1 MMNAKARGFLGIM
14 LLLLGPALAL
24 SCGGAQEDAEDHDE
38 ETQTPT
44 VHLDSLGVEMAGVQL
59 GVAEAIESMSLPVT
73 GTITYDEGRVSHVG
87 PRTEGRIAD
96 IRAELG
102 SRVRRGQAL
111 AILESAVVGRTQASL
126 GEAQA
131 LLEIARENYEREK
144 RLEEQGISSRKEL
157 LEAQAALRSAEAAA
171 QGSRSE
177 LIALGGSGG
186 SGGRFSVTAPFDGI
200 VVEKHATL
208 GEVVGPAD
216 QLFTV
221 ADISR
226 LWIEL
231 AVFER
236 DLPRVRTGQEVSV
249 TTSAYPDRVF
259 RGRIVYVGDILD
271 PETRAVRARIEIAN
285 ADRALKP
292 GMFAR
297 ALIETGEEGEPLV
310 VVPRDAVQTVEGAP
324 SIWVPAGSRE
334 FRALPV
340 TLGETL
346 EDGRVRILSGLAAGD
361 TLVVVGAFALKAE
374 LSKEEFGGHGH

>member
-1 MMNAKARGFLGIM
+1 MNAIARSYCGIV
-14 LLLLGPALAL
+14 LLLLGGASAL
-24 SCGGAQEDAEDHDE
+24 SCGGPPEEAEDHDE
-38 ETQTPT
+38 ETGPPT
-44 VHLDSLGVEMAGVQL
+44 VHLDSLGVEMAGIQL
-59 GVAEAIESMSLPVT
+59 GVAEAVESMTLPVT
-73 GTITYDEGRVSHVG
+73 GTITYDETRVSHVG

-102 SRVRRGQAL
+102 SRVRRGQTL
-111 AILESAVVGRTQASL
+111 AILESATVGRTQASL

-157 LEAQAALRSAEAAA
+157 LDAQAALRSAEAAA
-171 QGSRSE
+171 EGSRSE

-186 SGGRFSVTAPFDGI
+186 SGGRFSITAPFDGI

-221 ADISR
+221 ADILR

-236 DLPRVRTGQEVSV
+236 DLPRVRMGQEVSV

-285 ADRALKP
+285 TDRALKP

-297 ALIETGEEGEPLV
+297 ASIETGEGGEPLV
-310 VVPRDAVQTVEGAP
+310 VVPRDAIQTVEGRP

-334 FRALPV
+334 YRARPV
-340 TLGETL
+340 TPGETL
-346 EDGRVRILSGLAAGD
+346 EDGRIRILSGLMPGD
-361 TLVVVGAFALKAE
+361 SLVVAGAFALKAE

>member
-1 MMNAKARGFLGIM
+1 MNAKARGSRGTVF
-14 LLLLGPALAL
+14 LLLLAAWTLA
-24 SCGGAQEDAEDHDE
+24 CGGAQEEVEDHDE
-38 ETQTPT
+38 EAGPPT

-102 SRVRRGQAL
+102 ARVRRGQAL

-186 SGGRFSVTAPFDGI
+186 TAGRFSVTAPFDGI

-297 ALIETGEEGEPLV
+297 ASIETGEEGEPLV

-324 SIWVPAGSRE
+324 SIWVPAGPRE

-340 TLGETL
+340 TPGETL
-346 EDGRVRILSGLAAGD
+346 EDGRVRILSGLAVGD
-361 TLVVVGAFALKAE
+361 TLVVAGAFALKAE

>member
-1 MMNAKARGFLGIM
+1 MNSRARSYCGIV
-14 LLLLGPALAL
+14 LLLLGAASALA
-24 SCGGAQEDAEDHDE
+24 CGRPPEEAEDHDE
-38 ETQTPT
+38 ETGTPT
-44 VHLDSLGVEMAGVQL
+44 VHLDSLGVEMAGIQL
-59 GVAEAIESMSLPVT
+59 GVAEAIESMTLPVT
-73 GTITYDEGRVSHVG
+73 GTITYDESRVSHVG

-102 SRVRRGQAL
+102 SRVRRGQTL
-111 AILESAVVGRTQASL
+111 AILESATVGRTQADL
-126 GEAQA
+126 QEAQA

-157 LEAQAALRSAEAAA
+157 LDAQATLRSAEAAA

-208 GEVVGPAD
+208 GEVAGPAD

-259 RGRIVYVGDILD
+259 RGSIVYVGDILD
-271 PETRAVRARIEIAN
+271 PETRAVHARIEIAN
-285 ADRALKP
+285 ADRELKP
-292 GMFAR
+292 GMFAG
-297 ALIETGEEGEPLV
+297 ASIETGERGEPLV

-324 SIWVPAGSRE
+324 SIWIPGGSRE
-334 FRALPV
+334 FRAQPV
-340 TLGETL
+340 TPGETL
-346 EDGRVRILSGLAAGD
+346 EDGRVRILSGLAPGD
-361 TLVVVGAFALKAE
+361 SLVVAGAFALKAE